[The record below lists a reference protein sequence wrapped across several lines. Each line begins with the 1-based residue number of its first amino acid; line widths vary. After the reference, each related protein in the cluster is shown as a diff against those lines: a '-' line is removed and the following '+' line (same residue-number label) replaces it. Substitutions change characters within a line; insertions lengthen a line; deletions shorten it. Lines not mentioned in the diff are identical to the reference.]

1 MPVSH
6 ARAAVVTSTDGKEAG
21 EVPGLLEVLAQ
32 VPDPRK
38 RLGDVPAIMT
48 AQSGVFGLS
57 QGVTVDEADKIVMPI
72 TPRLIIAIGPPN
84 GSRTID
90 DAEVESYNGMQVRE
104 ARDYVLHRPGANL
117 AASIAAW
124 RT

>member
-1 MPVSH
+1 M
-6 ARAAVVTSTDGKEAG
+6 
-21 EVPGLLEVLAQ
+21 
-32 VPDPRK
+32 
-38 RLGDVPAIMT
+38 
-48 AQSGVFGLS
+48 
-57 QGVTVDEADKIVMPI
+57 TVDEADKIVMPI
-72 TPRLIIAIGPPN
+72 TPRLLIAIGPPN

-90 DAEVESYNGMQVRE
+90 DAEVDSYNGMQVRE